1 MAVNIIELQNII
13 KTYKVK
19 KTKEPFCAVNNV
31 SLSIKQGEI
40 FGLLGS
46 NGAGKTTLI
55 KIMAGLLE
63 PDSGRGTVLDY
74 DIYRDH
80 KIIRSKVSLV
90 APTADIGTDNNL
102 TVRQNLEF
110 WAVVY
115 NLEKSQRKKRID
127 GMLLFLNLKKYENH
141 WPMSIS
147 AGNRQKLAIARSL
160 LVYNPILFLDEPT
173 VKLDA
178 AGAETVRGLVK
189 KINAEFGTTIILTTH
204 YIFEA
209 EELCGRVAIMH
220 KGKIKSCGT
229 VENLRHDLKRYD
241 ELIVR
246 GSGLDTFPAGALKAQ
261 PFVITADLQPAGNK
275 SGALVIQAAEL
286 KTHLNFILK
295 CLLDNGVQI
304 NSMETI
310 EPTLED
316 IFMDAIGAASESGAS
331 VGGGISPGG
340 GASCGGGA

>member
-1 MAVNIIELQNII
+1 MAVNIIELHGII

-19 KTKEPFCAVNNV
+19 KNKEPFTAIDRIN
-31 SLSIKQGEI
+31 LAIHRGEI

-63 PDSGRGTVLDY
+63 PNGGTGKVLDY
-74 DIYRDH
+74 DIYKEH
-80 KIIRSKVSLV
+80 KKIRGKVSLV
-90 APTADIGTDNNL
+90 APTADVGTDNNL

-115 NLEKSQRKKRID
+115 DLEKTQRKKRID
-127 GMLLFLNLKKYENH
+127 EMLEFLSLKQYEHH

-160 LVYNPILFLDEPT
+160 LVKNPILFLDEPT

-178 AGAETVRGLVK
+178 KGAEAVRELVR
-189 KINAEFGTTIILTTH
+189 KINQEFGTTIILTTH

-220 KGKIKSCGT
+220 KGVIKSCDT
-229 VENLRHDLKRYD
+229 VENLRRNLKRYD
-241 ELIVR
+241 ELLI
-246 GSGLDTFPAGALKAQ
+246 SGIGLETETISSVKTL
-261 PFVITADLQPAGNK
+261 PFVVSADTVNNTM
-275 SGALVIQAAEL
+275 I
-286 KTHLNFILK
+286 
-295 CLLDNGVQI
+295 VQI
-304 NSMETI
+304 ANLKENLNTVLKILIDKNVKITGIETK
-310 EPTLED
+310 EPTLEE
-316 IFMDAIGAASESGAS
+316 IFVDAIEKQK
-331 VGGGISPGG
+331 PGRE
-340 GASCGGGA
+340 A

>member
-1 MAVNIIELQNII
+1 MAVIIDLHNIV

-19 KTKEPFCAVNNV
+19 KTREPFRALDNV
-31 SLSIKQGEI
+31 GLSIEQGEI
-40 FGLLGS
+40 FALLGS

-63 PDSGRGTVLDY
+63 ASGGTGTVLGN

-80 KIIRSKVSLV
+80 KKIRARVSLV
-90 APTADIGTDNNL
+90 APTADVGTDNNL

-115 NLEKSQRKKRID
+115 DLEKAQRKNRID
-127 GMLLFLNLKKYENH
+127 EMLDFLGLRQYEHH

-160 LVYNPILFLDEPT
+160 LVKNPILFLDEPT

-178 AGAETVRGLVK
+178 RGAEAVRGLVK
-189 KINAEFGTTIILTTH
+189 NINREFGTTIILTTH

-220 KGKIKSCGT
+220 KGQIKSCDT
-229 VENLRHDLKRYD
+229 VEHLRRNLMRYD
-241 ELIVR
+241 ELLVSIRGLADDAVR
-246 GSGLDTFPAGALKAQ
+246 VLRALPFVVSADISPDNYPDCGTVNTVVIQSESLGDNLNVILKLLLDKGVEISGLETRKPA
-261 PFVITADLQPAGNK
+261 
-275 SGALVIQAAEL
+275 
-286 KTHLNFILK
+286 
-295 CLLDNGVQI
+295 
-304 NSMETI
+304 
-310 EPTLED
+310 LED
-316 IFMDAIGAASESGAS
+316 IFVDAIEN
-331 VGGGISPGG
+331 GGGV
-340 GASCGGGA
+340 

>member
-1 MAVNIIELQNII
+1 MAIIDLHSIV

-19 KTKEPFCAVNNV
+19 KAKTPFTAVDKV
-31 SLSIKQGEI
+31 SLSIEKGEI

-63 PDSGRGTVLDY
+63 PNGGKGTVLGY
-74 DIYRDH
+74 DIFREH
-80 KIIRSKVSLV
+80 KKIRAKVSLV
-90 APTADIGTDNNL
+90 APTADVGTDNNL

-115 NLEKSQRKKRID
+115 DLEKEQRKGRID
-127 GMLLFLNLKKYENH
+127 EMLDFLNLRQYEHH

-160 LVYNPILFLDEPT
+160 LVKNPILFLDEPT

-178 AGAETVRGLVK
+178 KGAEAVRELVK
-189 KINAEFGTTIILTTH
+189 KINQEFGTTIILTTH

-220 KGKIKSCGT
+220 KGKIKSCDT
-229 VENLRHDLKRYD
+229 VDNLRKNLRRYD
-241 ELIVR
+241 ELIVHSNKLDPGIFTVINQLPYVISS
-246 GSGLDTFPAGALKAQ
+246 GSSKNTMTIKIENLKKK
-261 PFVITADLQPAGNK
+261 INET
-275 SGALVIQAAEL
+275 L
-286 KTHLNFILK
+286 KILLEK
-295 CLLDNGVQI
+295 NVQI
-304 NSMETI
+304 NGIESN
-310 EPTLED
+310 EPTLEE
-316 IFMDAIGAASESGAS
+316 IFVDTIENGRS
-331 VGGGISPGG
+331 V
-340 GASCGGGA
+340 